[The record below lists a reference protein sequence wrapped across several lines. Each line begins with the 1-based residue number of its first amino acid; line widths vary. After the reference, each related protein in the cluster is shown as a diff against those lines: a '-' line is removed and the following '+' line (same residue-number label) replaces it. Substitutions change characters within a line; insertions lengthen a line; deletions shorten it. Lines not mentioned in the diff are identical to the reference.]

1 MIVEMPSDG
10 GLDGVAIERF
20 HHAEHQVAFG
30 CFHLKPFRSG
40 DELVFVRVK
49 ELCLENSFIHS
60 FIIGYDCVA
69 RYRVHIRTLVHVA
82 SKRISELLIA
92 LDF

>member
-1 MIVEMPSDG
+1 MEMPSDG
-10 GLDGVAIERF
+10 GLDGVTIERF

-30 CFHLKPFRSG
+30 CFHLKAFRSG

-49 ELCLENSFIHS
+49 ELCLENPSIHS
-60 FIIGYDCVA
+60 FIGYDCVA
-69 RYRVHIRTLVHVA
+69 RYRVHIGTLIHVA
-82 SKRISELLIA
+82 TKRISELLIA

>member
-1 MIVEMPSDG
+1 MPSDG

-30 CFHLKPFRSG
+30 CFHLKAFRSG

-49 ELCLENSFIHS
+49 ELGLENSFIHS
-60 FIIGYDCVA
+60 FI
-69 RYRVHIRTLVHVA
+69 HH
-82 SKRISELLIA
+82 RI
-92 LDF
+92 